1 MNATETACHAVVTG
15 SSSGIGLAVSSALLN
30 AGWRVTGLD
39 RAAPALSREGF
50 AARQLDL
57 LDDDAL
63 ETALAEL
70 EGVTGIVHSAGIVRT
85 GRIDEAR
92 RAEADGMWA
101 LHVGV
106 AMTLGRVLAPR
117 LPDGRGRIVALSSRG
132 ALGRPGRGAYAATKA
147 ALNGL
152 VRSWA
157 LELAPRG
164 ITANLVAPG
173 ATDTP
178 MLTDPSRGE
187 PAVVQNP
194 IDRVIRPEEVA
205 ATVAFLMSSPAGAIT
220 GQVLHVCGGSSLV
233 APS

>member
-30 AGWRVTGLD
+30 AGWCVTGLD
-39 RAAPALSREGF
+39 RAAPALSCEGF

-63 ETALAEL
+63 ETTLAEL

-194 IDRVIRPEEVA
+194 IGRVIRPEEVA
-205 ATVAFLMSSPAGAIT
+205 ATVAFLLSPPAGAIT

>member
-1 MNATETACHAVVTG
+1 MTAKTEPFHALVTG
-15 SSSGIGLAVSSALLN
+15 SSSGIGLAVSAALLD

-39 RAAPALSREGF
+39 RAEPVLTSPSF

-57 LDDDAL
+57 LDGAAL
-63 ETALAEL
+63 ETALADL
-70 EGVTGIVHSAGIVRT
+70 SDLTGVVHSAGIMRT
-85 GRIDEAR
+85 GRIDQDC
-92 RAEADGMWA
+92 RADANMMWA

-106 AMTLGRVLAPR
+106 AMTLGRVLAPKLR
-117 LPDGRGRIVALSSRG
+117 DQRGRIVVLSSRG
-132 ALGRPGRGAYAATKA
+132 ALGRPGRSAYAATKA

-157 LELAPRG
+157 LELAERE

-194 IDRVIRPEEVA
+194 IGRMIRPEEVA
-205 ATVAFLMSSPAGAIT
+205 AAVVFLLSEPAGAIT
-220 GQVLHVCGGSSLV
+220 GQTLHVCGGSSLV
-233 APS
+233 APA